1 VALIRVEEG
10 KRSPRLITLP
20 PLGGTLRAFQAG
32 ANLPDPGTK
41 IGGSSFQEFLEGS
54 RR

>member
-1 VALIRVEEG
+1 LIRVAEG

-20 PLGGTLRAFQAG
+20 PVGGTLRAFQAG

-41 IGGSSFQEFLEGS
+41 IGGSSFQRFLEEP